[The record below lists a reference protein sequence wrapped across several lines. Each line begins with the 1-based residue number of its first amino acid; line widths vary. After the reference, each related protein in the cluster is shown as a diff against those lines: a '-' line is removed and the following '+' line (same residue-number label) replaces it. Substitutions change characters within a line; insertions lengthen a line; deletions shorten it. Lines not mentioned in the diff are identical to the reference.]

1 MWEFEQHTG
10 TTQLKALNLL
20 LEANAGPQAKQ
31 KRVGHFPGKMD
42 LIMNFR
48 EKLKKISPHHLQRK
62 QQKTKQKKHTNKHKT
77 KTQQEKQKKNNNKQ
91 SKLRIVNQYTGTH
104 KVLVTSKAQG

>member
-1 MWEFEQHTG
+1 M
-10 TTQLKALNLL
+10 NLL

-62 QQKTKQKKHTNKHKT
+62 QQKTKQKNTQTNTKQKHNKKNKRKTTTNKA
-77 KTQQEKQKKNNNKQ
+77 
-91 SKLRIVNQYTGTH
+91 S
-104 KVLVTSKAQG
+104 